1 MQYRAPKPAQL
12 VLFWLGVQVVWGAL
26 LAVSL
31 QARSTELAGSN
42 ALTAYGTLAVS
53 GAAVAAITQI
63 FTGIFSD
70 WRRRSGSRRIEFY
83 IAGVLIAAPALFW
96 FYLATT
102 FAQLVAS
109 VIVLQIAMN
118 VAIGPY
124 QAVIP
129 DFIPEERLGTAS
141 SWMAAFQSIGNACGA
156 AIAGLVGNARVVAGV
171 IAATLLATC
180 ALTVRHVRNLTLLET
195 RPDPIRISRAFIDL
209 FISRALAWVGFF
221 TLEGYLYF
229 YVQRTLG
236 GDVKMTTSILLLVFT
251 VAGAIGAALSAAP
264 ANRMDRRA
272 VASAGGFIFI
282 VSLVAF
288 LAAHNFLAI
297 LVSSLV
303 AGAAWGVF
311 LTADWAL
318 GCQFLP
324 RFALATAMGIWNLA
338 LIIPQILAP
347 IIATAVLTAM
357 HALQQNSAPRIAFT
371 VAAFEVLAGIAWIW
385 RLPASNA
392 ESVETVTSGNIP

>member
-1 MQYRAPKPAQL
+1 MQSRAPNPAKL
-12 VLFWLGVQVVWGAL
+12 LLFWLGVQVVWGAL

-31 QARSTELAGSN
+31 QARSTELAGTS

-53 GAAVAAITQI
+53 GAAVAAVTQI
-63 FTGIFSD
+63 LTGIFSD
-70 WRRRSGSRRIEFY
+70 WRRTRGSRRVEFY
-83 IAGVLIAAPALFW
+83 IAGVLIAAPGLFW
-96 FYLATT
+96 FYLANS
-102 FAQLVAS
+102 FAQLFAS
-109 VIVLQIAMN
+109 VVVLQIAMN
-118 VAIGPY
+118 IAIGPY

-129 DFIPEERLGTAS
+129 DFVVEDRLGTAS
-141 SWMAAFQSIGNACGA
+141 SWMAAFQSIGNALGA
-156 AIAGLVGNARVVAGV
+156 AVAGLVGNARVVAGV

-180 ALTVRHVRNLTLLET
+180 AVTVSHVRGLTLLDA
-195 RPDPIRISRAFIDL
+195 RPEPIRISRAFVDL

-221 TLEGYLYF
+221 TLEGYLFF

-236 GDVKMTTSILLLVFT
+236 GEVKMTTSILLLVFT
-251 VAGAIGAALSAAP
+251 IFGAVGAAFSAGP

-272 VASAGGFIFI
+272 VASAGGLVFIAALIAF
-282 VSLVAF
+282 LVAHSF
-288 LAAHNFLAI
+288 VAI
-297 LVSSLV
+297 LASTLV

-338 LIIPQILAP
+338 LIVPQVLAP
-347 IIATAVLTAM
+347 IIATAVLSAM

-392 ESVETVTSGNIP
+392 ESVESVTSGNTC